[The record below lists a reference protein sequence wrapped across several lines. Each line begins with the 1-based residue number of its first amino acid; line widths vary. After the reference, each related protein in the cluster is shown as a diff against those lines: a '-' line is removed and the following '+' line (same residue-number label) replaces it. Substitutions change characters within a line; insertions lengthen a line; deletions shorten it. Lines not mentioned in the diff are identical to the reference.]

1 MFLSPFGQVTC
12 EVIKH
17 REYFSDPEYDF
28 MPSTYVN
35 TTCVERTEC
44 DPSFNDN
51 SDRKQ
56 VSAIG
61 AEFRTKTDVVF
72 LLDVCY

>member
-1 MFLSPFGQVTC
+1 MIYSKQVTC
-12 EVIKH
+12 EVIKQ
-17 REYFSDPEYDF
+17 REHFSDPDYEF

-35 TTCVERTEC
+35 TTCVENTEC

-56 VSAIG
+56 VI
-61 AEFRTKTDVVF
+61 FQ
-72 LLDVCY
+72 